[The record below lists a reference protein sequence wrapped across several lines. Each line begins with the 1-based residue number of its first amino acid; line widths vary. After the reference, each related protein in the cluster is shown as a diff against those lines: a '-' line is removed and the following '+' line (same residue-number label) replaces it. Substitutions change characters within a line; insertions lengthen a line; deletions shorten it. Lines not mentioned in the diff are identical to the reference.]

1 MINLMTLQVPDAIV
15 YSMFGLMLTTSV
27 GIVWALIKLYFGHY
41 EYKKRLDTH
50 IEETDEKFKKHETQH
65 QEYIEQ
71 REEDRTVWM
80 SLEKAVSKLSGNFE
94 MFLKKQ

>member
-41 EYKKRLDTH
+41 EEKKRLDVH
-50 IEETDEKFKKHETQH
+50 IEKTDERFEKHEKH
-65 QEYIEQ
+65 QEEYLEQ